1 MEFLPQLWFLVG
13 STAVG
18 KTALSVDLAGFLGAE
33 ILSCDSVQVYRGA
46 HVGSGKITPE
56 EMASIPHHGLDLC
69 APDTAFNVGQYTE
82 YASLIVKQMQK
93 KRKNL
98 LVVGGAGFYLKSF
111 FAPVS
116 DSIAVP
122 ESVQQEVR
130 RLYERAGL
138 AGLQREITAY
148 GPTDFNH
155 SDWHNPRRL
164 LNILGKQR
172 VTYQSQEKVKQNF
185 MQKICP
191 FTPFLRR
198 VILLERDPE
207 SLNRRIERRVEL
219 MLDGG
224 LIDEVKKIGKMCLPL
239 ANAIGYREVRAYLD
253 GGRKMALGELKR
265 AIIAATLRLVKKQK
279 TWFRKQIPIH
289 CSANLDARSANESFD
304 FIRSFCKN
312 SGLWI

>member
-1 MEFLPQLWFLVG
+1 MEFLPRLWFLVG

-18 KTALSVDLAGFLGAE
+18 KTALSVDLARFLGAE

-46 HVGSGKITPE
+46 DVGSGKITPE
-56 EMASIPHHGLDLC
+56 EMAGIPHHGLDLC
-69 APDTAFNVGQYTE
+69 DPDVAFDVGQYAE
-82 YASLIVKQMQK
+82 YASLIAKQMQK

-116 DSIAVP
+116 DSITVP
-122 ESVQQEVR
+122 ESVRREVR
-130 RLYERAGL
+130 QLYERSGL
-138 AGLQREITAY
+138 AGLQREIAAY

-164 LNILGKQR
+164 LSILGKQR
-172 VTYQSQEKVKQNF
+172 VTCQAQVKVKQNF

-191 FTPFLRR
+191 FTPFPRR
-198 VILLERDPE
+198 VILLERNPE
-207 SLNRRIERRVEL
+207 SLNRRIAQRVEL
-219 MLDGG
+219 MLHGG
-224 LIDEVKKIGKMCLPL
+224 LIEEVKKIGKMCLPL
-239 ANAIGYREVRAYLD
+239 ANAIGYREVRIYLD
-253 GGRKMALGELKR
+253 GGRKMALEELKR

-289 CSANLDARSANESFD
+289 CSVNLDARSANESFD
-304 FIRSFCKN
+304 FVRSFCRN